1 MNYVCGM
8 SLADF
13 NSVISEMKTIYPF
26 KDDEAYLGN
35 LRDII
40 SDSMRRVEIMTKDKN
55 TGIEIVLSKEVDPHV

>member
-13 NSVISEMKTIYPF
+13 NSVISDMKTIYPF

-35 LRDII
+35 LHDMI
-40 SDSMRRVEIMTKDKN
+40 SNSMHRVEIVTKDKN
-55 TGIEIVLSKEVDPHV
+55 TGIDIVLSKEVDPDV